1 MNKKLILQY
10 GHIVRKDFFLVFTA
24 SRFPHVILCPN
35 LITVET
41 NKGKVPH
48 IHKELI
54 RRIITLEY
62 EKLLLLKSPQNKV
75 ASNIAIIKQNKTSQI
90 YHICQEHFE
99 IKLLI
104 LQTSQ

>member
-1 MNKKLILQY
+1 MKKKLILQY
-10 GHIVRKDFFLVFTA
+10 GHVVRKDCFLVFTA
-24 SRFPHVILCPN
+24 SQFPHVILCPN

-41 NKGKVPH
+41 TKGKVPH
-48 IHKELI
+48 IYKELI
-54 RRIITLEY
+54 RIITFEY

-75 ASNIAIIKQNKTSQI
+75 TSNIAIIKQNKTSQI